1 MWQAR
6 ANAQPLARHAK
17 ERVDAAEKKHNQ
29 RVQRRVGLQLQ
40 ETIML
45 ANALK
50 TTAIAALMAFG
61 VAGAVSSSASADTIK
76 TRCAGDDC
84 VRLRCND
91 FGDDCFR
98 IGYFERHDYDRALPY
113 GYTRTYNYYYPDTY
127 VTPGYTYYNDYDH
140 DYDDD
145 YPG

>member
-1 MWQAR
+1 
-6 ANAQPLARHAK
+6 
-17 ERVDAAEKKHNQ
+17 
-29 RVQRRVGLQLQ
+29 
-40 ETIML
+40 ML

-50 TTAIAALMAFG
+50 TTAIAALLVSG
-61 VAGAVSSSASADTIK
+61 VAGAASSSASADTIK
-76 TRCAGDDC
+76 TRCTRDDG

-113 GYTRTYNYYYPDTY
+113 GYTRTYDYYYPDTY
-127 VTPGYTYYNDYDH
+127 VAPGYTYYNDYDH

-145 YPG
+145 FPG